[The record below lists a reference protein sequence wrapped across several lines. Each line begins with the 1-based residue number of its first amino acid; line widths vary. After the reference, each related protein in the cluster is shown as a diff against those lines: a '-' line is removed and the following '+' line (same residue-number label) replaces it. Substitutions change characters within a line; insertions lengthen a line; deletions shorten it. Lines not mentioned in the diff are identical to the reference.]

1 VRQTIEESAGI
12 QAYQALM
19 PWLARIA
26 NPNQSFDN
34 SFAENTIARAR
45 AGVTAVNM
53 GLSVSV
59 AMVQPLGYLQ
69 AADVIGPLWVAKG
82 FAASYSPS
90 FKSVAGAAIGAA
102 AYGSTL
108 GPAGTAIGGLF
119 GAFVG
124 GLDKASA
131 DVLERSVAM
140 RQRRED
146 FSRDARDYVKTRGGK
161 LNGFEKF
168 YFSFIGMMDN
178 AVMVPVWIGAYRKA
192 MAENGGNDGEA
203 VQYAD
208 SVIRRS
214 QGAGSPKDL
223 SRVQGGPELR
233 RMLTVHYSFLS
244 RQYGLFRRT
253 VTNATEGRWTK
264 SRTLASVAMIGVLSP
279 IVAELVAG
287 RPPEDDEDWLPWAIQ
302 EVAQSAAGS
311 IVLLRD
317 AANALGM
324 NAFSYS
330 PSPVIAVGTK
340 TVGSL
345 QTIGEQTIGEVF
357 GDEDQE
363 LTEAET
369 KEIVETVGFWTKTPT
384 RAVWRWVT
392 EFTRWMEGYDVE
404 PADFIR
410 SRPR

>member
-1 VRQTIEESAGI
+1 
-12 QAYQALM
+12 M
-19 PWLARIA
+19 PRLARIA

-69 AADVIGPLWVAKG
+69 AADVIGPMWVAKG
-82 FAASYSPS
+82 IAASFSPN

-108 GPAGTAIGGLF
+108 GPAGTAVGGLF

-146 FSRDARDYVKTRGGK
+146 FSRDARDYVKTRK
-161 LNGFEKF
+161 NRLNGFEKF

-233 RMLTVHYSFLS
+233 RMLTIHYSFMS

-253 VTNATEGRWTK
+253 ATNLAEGRMTK
-264 SRTLASVAMIGVLSP
+264 ARVLASVAMIGVLSP
-279 IVAELVAG
+279 ILSELVAG
-287 RPPEDDEDWLPWAIQ
+287 RPPEDDEEWLPWAMLQ
-302 EVAQSAAGS
+302 VMQGAAGS

-317 AANALGM
+317 VARALGPK
-324 NAFSYS
+324 AFPYKI
-330 PSPVIAVGTK
+330 SPVEDALKKSVGAIQ
-340 TVGSL
+340 TV
-345 QTIGEQTIGEVF
+345 GEQTVGQLF
-357 GDEDQE
+357 SDEDTD
-363 LTEAET
+363 LTESEL
-369 KEIVETVGFWTKTPT
+369 KEIVETIGYWTRTPT
-384 RAVWRWVT
+384 RAVWRVVT
-392 EFTRWMEGYDVE
+392 SFTDWMQGYDVA

>member
-1 VRQTIEESAGI
+1 
-12 QAYQALM
+12 
-19 PWLARIA
+19 
-26 NPNQSFDN
+26 
-34 SFAENTIARAR
+34 
-45 AGVTAVNM
+45 
-53 GLSVSV
+53 
-59 AMVQPLGYLQ
+59 
-69 AADVIGPLWVAKG
+69 
-82 FAASYSPS
+82 
-90 FKSVAGAAIGAA
+90 
-102 AYGSTL
+102 
-108 GPAGTAIGGLF
+108 LF

-140 RQRRED
+140 RQRREA
-146 FSRDARDYVKTRGGK
+146 FSRDARDYVKTRK
-161 LNGFEKF
+161 NRLNGFEKF

-253 VTNATEGRWTK
+253 ATNAREGRWTK

-279 IVAELVAG
+279 IIAELVAG

-317 AANALGM
+317 VANALGM

-330 PSPVIAVGTK
+330 PSPVISVGTK
-340 TVGSL
+340 TVGAI
-345 QTIGEQTIGEVF
+345 QTLGEQTIGEVF

-363 LTEAET
+363 VTESELR
-369 KEIVETVGFWTKTPT
+369 EIVETVGFWTRTPT
-384 RAVWRWVT
+384 RAVWRVVT
-392 EFTRWMEGYDVE
+392 SFTDWMQGYDVE
-404 PADFIR
+404 SADFIR